1 MVMPNNNA
9 SVGTSNGSSISV
21 NLLLA
26 WALYHFA
33 GINIPNEVSIA
44 LTGLLTTIFH
54 WWVKRI
60 EAKAQFEMNAY
71 PLPAPGDPATT
82 KP

>member
-1 MVMPNNNA
+1 MGQGA
-9 SVGTSNGSSISV
+9 SVGTSNGSSVSL

-26 WALYHFA
+26 WALYQFA

-44 LTGLLTTIFH
+44 LTGLLTTLFH
-54 WWVKRI
+54 YWVKKT

-71 PLPAPGDPATT
+71 PLPAPGTPPA